1 MVRDDFED
9 HAGWIGVESCMEGT
23 VVGEVTLVEL
33 GGVHVR
39 IFQGWEHKGMD
50 RLEICVWG
58 DS

>member
-50 RLEICVWG
+50 RLEICV
-58 DS
+58 